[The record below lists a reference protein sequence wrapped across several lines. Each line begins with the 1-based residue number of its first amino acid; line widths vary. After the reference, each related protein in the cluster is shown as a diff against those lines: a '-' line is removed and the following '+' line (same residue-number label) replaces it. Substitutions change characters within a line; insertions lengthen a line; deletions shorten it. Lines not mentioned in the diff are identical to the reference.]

1 MSKTEFREVLSDIL
15 LGMAAG
21 LKRDPIVILRIDGED
36 LQEFVERP
44 GFETEAVAIFSQ
56 LESENPPLRKCLME
70 GVKQLTVSH
79 GMPPSSDPWVMIYPY
94 NFVCK

>member
-1 MSKTEFREVLSDIL
+1 VSKTEFREVLSDIL

-44 GFETEAVAIFSQ
+44 GFEMDAVTIFSELQ
-56 LESENPPLRKCLME
+56 SENASLSQCLMK
-70 GVKQLTVSH
+70 GLKQLTVED
-79 GMPPSSDPWVMIYPY
+79 GMPPSSDPWVMI
-94 NFVCK
+94 FFL

>member
-1 MSKTEFREVLSDIL
+1 VSKTEFRAVLSDIL

-44 GFETEAVAIFSQ
+44 GFETEAVAIFSELQ
-56 LESENPPLRKCLME
+56 SESAPLSKCLME
-70 GVKQLTVSH
+70 GLKQLAVEH
-79 GMPPSSDPWVMIYPY
+79 GMPPSSDPWVMI
-94 NFVCK
+94 FSL